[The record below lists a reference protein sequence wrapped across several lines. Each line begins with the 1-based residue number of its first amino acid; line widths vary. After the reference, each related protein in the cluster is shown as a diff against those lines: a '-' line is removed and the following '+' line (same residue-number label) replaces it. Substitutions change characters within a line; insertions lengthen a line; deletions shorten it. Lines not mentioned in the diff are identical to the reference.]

1 MSRENGSLS
10 RRRFLQGT
18 AFAGAAALGAKHAYA
33 EPRPA
38 VTRQNRPDPDSI
50 HTNIESATVVPR
62 TEQSM
67 PGKYPG
73 VVAEVYH
80 PESVEGNKPDA
91 AAAAAMLAAGMT
103 LLTGDEKAEGAWS
116 RFFTPQDRVGI
127 KVNPVA
133 GRLLANSHELTHAII
148 DALLAIGL
156 PKENIILWD
165 RRQEQLKDCGF
176 TEENYPGI
184 TIIGTEYMEKEG
196 EQEVWKG
203 LDRLDED
210 FYYEFDIAGE
220 YDEELMP
227 YMLNGGT
234 KSYFTRIITQMVDKV
249 INVPI
254 LKNAGTSVTIALKN
268 LAFGTTSNS
277 ARGHNIW
284 SRYIAE
290 VCAFPPVRDKVVL
303 NIVDGLR
310 GCYEG
315 GPGAVARYIWNA
327 KTVWVATDPVAVDHI
342 GWEKIFAK
350 RVAEGVSWEEQR
362 GERDKYL
369 DMLVRANKLGLG
381 VYERS
386 KIDHRTATIGQEKKG

>member
-1 MSRENGSLS
+1 MNRDRNLN
-10 RRRFLQGT
+10 RRRFIQGT
-18 AFAGAAALGAKHAYA
+18 AIAGAAALGTKHLYA
-33 EPRPA
+33 ASQPA
-38 VTRQNRPDPDSI
+38 ATQQKRPDPDSI
-50 HTNIESATVVPR
+50 HTNIEAATAVPR

-80 PESVEGNKPDA
+80 PEAVEGFKPNA
-91 AAAAAMLAAGMT
+91 EAAAAMLAAGMT
-103 LLTGDEKAEGAWS
+103 LLTGDAKVEDAWS
-116 RFFTPQDRVGI
+116 RFFSPSDRVGI

-133 GRLLANSHELTHAII
+133 GRLLANSHELTKAII
-148 DALLAIGL
+148 DALQTIGL
-156 PKENIILWD
+156 PKENIVLWD
-165 RRQEQLKDCGF
+165 RRQEQLKECGF

-196 EQEVWKG
+196 DNEVWKG
-203 LDRLDED
+203 EDRLDKD
-210 FYYEFDIAGE
+210 VYYEFDIVGE
-220 YDEELMP
+220 YDEEIMP
-227 YMLNGGT
+227 YMINGGT

-254 LKNAGTSVTIALKN
+254 LKNAATSVTLALKN
-268 LAFGTTSNS
+268 LAFGVTSNT

-303 NIVDGLR
+303 NIIDGLR
-310 GCYEG
+310 ACYDG

-327 KTVWVATDPVAVDHI
+327 KTVWVSTDPVAVDHI

-350 RVAEGVSWEEQR
+350 RIGEGVAWED
-362 GERDKYL
+362 ERDKRDTYL
-369 DMLVRANKLGLG
+369 DQTVRASKLGLG
-381 VYERS
+381 IYDRS
-386 KIDHRTATIGQEKKG
+386 KIDHRTLVLGKEQKG